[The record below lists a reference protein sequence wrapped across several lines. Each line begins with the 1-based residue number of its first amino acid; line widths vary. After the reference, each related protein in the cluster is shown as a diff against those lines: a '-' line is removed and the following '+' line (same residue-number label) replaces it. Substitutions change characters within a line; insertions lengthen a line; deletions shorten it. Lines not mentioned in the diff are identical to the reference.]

1 MAEQLYLHPTGLTRQ
16 QFQRLVTLA
25 DLAASGP
32 LPDLLAD
39 IQEHLR
45 IAQDAYYENRLVN
58 LRLAEAIH
66 GAIDRVAERWE
77 QIPLNARYWLG
88 GAFRYFAKCHDDEP
102 DFSSPI
108 GFEDDAEVL
117 NACLRFAGL
126 KELCLRVEDF
136 DGG

>member
-1 MAEQLYLHPTGLTRQ
+1 MAEQLHLHPIGLTRQ

-25 DLAASGP
+25 DLAARKQ
-32 LPDLLAD
+32 LAELLAD
-39 IQEHLR
+39 VHDHLEDSR
-45 IAQDAYYENRLVN
+45 AAHAENRLVN
-58 LRLAEAIH
+58 LRLSEAIRQ
-66 GAIDRVAERWE
+66 AIDRVGEQWERL
-77 QIPLNARYWLG
+77 PANARYWLG
-88 GAFRYFAKCHDDEP
+88 GAFRYFAKSHDDEP

-126 KELCLRVEDF
+126 KDLCLRVEDF